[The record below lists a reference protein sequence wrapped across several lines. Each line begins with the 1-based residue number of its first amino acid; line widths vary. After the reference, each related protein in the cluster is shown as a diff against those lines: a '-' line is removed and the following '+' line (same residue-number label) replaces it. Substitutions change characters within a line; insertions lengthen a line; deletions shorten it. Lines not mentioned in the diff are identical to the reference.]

1 MQNPKLLKLK
11 RKFRRN
17 KRQIGITA
25 FVLFACIVVAG
36 VGLSFFY
43 TSGSFSGTSS
53 TITIPEYAPIINGSK
68 NMNQNINLSNTIT
81 NNKRLAPGAV
91 GKFKVDLDF
100 SSVDSDAYYKVYFDR
115 TNIPNNIHFYVDKD
129 LSSELFSIEGVQ
141 LLENSNKTAE
151 HYIYWTWE
159 YSDTTE
165 SNENDSL
172 YMNQEI
178 NLPFVAYVSQ
188 NVERHTVIVNDQEK
202 PTGRIN
208 ISGTQGSFNINLDF
222 SNFDSS
228 KNYKVYFNSDDV
240 SSGLHFYT
248 DSSYQNEITNIN
260 GTYNGSDSSINN
272 TIYWKYDGGSL
283 NTSLYYVVNLS

>member
-1 MQNPKLLKLK
+1 MQNPKLLKFK

-17 KRQIGITA
+17 KRQIYITS

-36 VGLSFFY
+36 VGLSFYY
-43 TSGSFSGTSS
+43 TNGDYNGSTRVNIS
-53 TITIPEYAPIINGSK
+53 TYAPKVNGDTS
-68 NMNQNINLSNTIT
+68 MNQTINLSNTIT

-91 GKFKVDLDF
+91 GKFKVDINL
-100 SSVDSDAYYKVYFDR
+100 SDVNSNSYYKVYFDR

-141 LLENSNKTAE
+141 LLDNSNKTAE

-159 YSDTTE
+159 YSDTPE

-178 NLPFVAYVSQ
+178 NLPFIAYVSQ
-188 NVERHTVIVNDQEK
+188 NIEKHTIIVNDVEK

-208 ISGTQGSFNINLDF
+208 ISGTQGSFNMNLDF
-222 SNFDSS
+222 SNITAP
-228 KNYKVYFNSDDV
+228 KNYKIYFNSDDV

-260 GTYNGSDSSINN
+260 GTYNGSTNPINN

>member
-1 MQNPKLLKLK
+1 MQNPKLLKFK

-17 KRQIGITA
+17 KKQIYVTA
-25 FVLFACIVVAG
+25 FVLFACIVVTKIGISFYYTEGSYKGSTSIA
-36 VGLSFFY
+36 GLS
-43 TSGSFSGTSS
+43 
-53 TITIPEYAPIINGSK
+53 YAPKVNGSTS
-68 NMNQNINLSNTIT
+68 MSQTINLSNTIT
-81 NNKRLAPGAV
+81 NGKNLAPGAV

-100 SSVDSDAYYKVYFDR
+100 SSVDSDAYYRVHFDR

-178 NLPFVAYVSQ
+178 NLPFIAYVSQ
-188 NVERHTVIVNDQEK
+188 NVEHHTVIVNNVEK

-208 ISGTQGSFNINLDF
+208 ISGTQGSFDMNLDF

-228 KNYKVYFNSDDV
+228 KNYKIYFNSDDV

-260 GTYNGSDSSINN
+260 GTYNGSNSPINN